1 MPLNTRL
8 KEGAQVLLRHPHI
21 MDGKIFFMDTV
32 SWLSYTLLG
41 VFHGINPGM
50 GWLFAVA
57 LGMQEKRRSAVI
69 GALFPMALGH
79 AISIAVVVFV
89 IALAQQQLPEGVLRI
104 ACATVLF
111 GFGLYK
117 FFRAR
122 HPKWVGMRVNFK
134 DLTIW
139 SFLMA
144 SAHGAGLML
153 APLLLRTP
161 AAEASAHM
169 HHAPA
174 SMADNAVM
182 LLSAVGVHTL
192 SFFVVTG
199 IVAVIVYEVIGLA
212 LLRKA
217 WFNLDLLW
225 SIALMIAGVVT
236 LFWKH

>member
-1 MPLNTRL
+1 
-8 KEGAQVLLRHPHI
+8 
-21 MDGKIFFMDTV
+21 
-32 SWLSYTLLG
+32 
-41 VFHGINPGM
+41 
-50 GWLFAVA
+50 
-57 LGMQEKRRSAVI
+57 
-69 GALFPMALGH
+69 MALGH

-89 IALAQQQLPEGVLRI
+89 IALAQRQLPEGVLRI

-111 GFGLYK
+111 GFGVYK
-117 FFRAR
+117 FFSAR

-153 APLLLRTP
+153 VPFLLRMP
-161 AAEASAHM
+161 AAEASAHT
-169 HHAPA
+169 HHATA
-174 SMADNAVM
+174 SMTDSTVM

-199 IVAVIVYEVIGLA
+199 IVAVIVYEVVGLA

-217 WFNLDLLW
+217 WFNMDLLW
-225 SIALMIAGVVT
+225 SIALMIAGIVT

>member
-1 MPLNTRL
+1 
-8 KEGAQVLLRHPHI
+8 
-21 MDGKIFFMDTV
+21 MDTI
-32 SWLSYTLLG
+32 SWWGMLG
-41 VFHGINPGM
+41 LGAFHGINPGM

-79 AISIAVVVFV
+79 AVSIGIVVLV
-89 IALAQQQLPEGVLRI
+89 IALAQQQLPKDVLRI
-104 ACATVLF
+104 ACAAVLF
-111 GFGLYK
+111 GFGVYK
-117 FFRAR
+117 FFSAR

-153 APLLLRTP
+153 APLLLRMP
-161 AAEASAHM
+161 AAEVSAHTHHASAGM
-169 HHAPA
+169 T
-174 SMADNAVM
+174 DNAVM

-199 IVAVIVYEVIGLA
+199 IVAVIVYEVVGLA

-225 SIALMIAGVVT
+225 AIALMITGVVT

>member
-1 MPLNTRL
+1 
-8 KEGAQVLLRHPHI
+8 
-21 MDGKIFFMDTV
+21 MDTI
-32 SWLSYTLLG
+32 SWWGMLG
-41 VFHGINPGM
+41 LGAYHGINPGM

-57 LGMQEKRRSAVI
+57 LGMQEKRRTAVI

-79 AISIAVVVFV
+79 AISIGIVVLV
-89 IALAQQQLPEGVLRI
+89 IALAQQQLPKDVLRI
-104 ACATVLF
+104 ACAVVLF
-111 GFGLYK
+111 GFGVYK
-117 FFRAR
+117 FFSAR

-153 APLLLRTP
+153 APLLLRMP
-161 AAEASAHM
+161 AAEASGHM

-174 SMADNAVM
+174 SMTDNTVM

-192 SFFVVTG
+192 SFFLVTG
-199 IVAVIVYEVIGLA
+199 IVAVIVYEVVGLA

-225 SIALMIAGVVT
+225 SIALMIAGIVT
-236 LFWKH
+236 FFWKH

>member
-1 MPLNTRL
+1 
-8 KEGAQVLLRHPHI
+8 
-21 MDGKIFFMDTV
+21 MDTI
-32 SWLSYTLLG
+32 SWWGMLG
-41 VFHGINPGM
+41 LGAYHGINPGM

-79 AISIAVVVFV
+79 AISIGIVVLV
-89 IALAQQQLPEGVLRI
+89 IALAQQQLPKDVLRI
-104 ACATVLF
+104 ACAVVLF
-111 GFGLYK
+111 GFGVYK
-117 FFRAR
+117 FFSAR

-153 APLLLRTP
+153 APLLLRMP

-169 HHAPA
+169 HHASA
-174 SMADNAVM
+174 GMTDNAVM

-192 SFFVVTG
+192 SFFVVTAA
-199 IVAVIVYEVIGLA
+199 VAVIVYEVVGLA

-236 LFWKH
+236 FFLKH

>member
-1 MPLNTRL
+1 
-8 KEGAQVLLRHPHI
+8 
-21 MDGKIFFMDTV
+21 MDIG
-32 SWLSYTLLG
+32 SWLGYALLG
-41 VFHGINPGM
+41 VYHGINPGM

-79 AISIAVVVFV
+79 AISIAAVVFV
-89 IALAQQQLPEGVLRI
+89 IILAQRQLPEDVLRI
-104 ACATVLF
+104 ACAVVLF
-111 GFGLYK
+111 GFGVYK
-117 FFRAR
+117 FFNAR
-122 HPKWVGMRVNFK
+122 HPRWVGMRVNFK

-153 APLLLRTP
+153 APLLLRMP
-161 AAEASAHM
+161 AAAHAGHM

-174 SMADNAVM
+174 SMTDSAAM

-199 IVAVIVYEVIGLA
+199 IVAVIIYEVVGLA

>member
-1 MPLNTRL
+1 
-8 KEGAQVLLRHPHI
+8 
-21 MDGKIFFMDTV
+21 MDAI
-32 SWLSYTLLG
+32 SWVGYISLG

-57 LGMQEKRRSAVI
+57 LGMQEKRRRAVI

-79 AISIAVVVFV
+79 AISIGVVVLV
-89 IALAQQQLPEGVLRI
+89 IVLAQQRIPENALGI
-104 ACATVLF
+104 ACAVVLF

-117 FFRAR
+117 LFRAR

-153 APLLLRTP
+153 APLLLRMP
-161 AAEASAHM
+161 AAAHSGHT
-169 HHAPA
+169 HHAPVTMTDSA
-174 SMADNAVM
+174 TM

-199 IVAVIVYEVIGLA
+199 VVAVVVYEVVGLA

-217 WFNLDLLW
+217 WFNLDMLW
-225 SIALMIAGVVT
+225 SIALMIAGVATAVM
-236 LFWKH
+236 LFWGH

>member
-1 MPLNTRL
+1 
-8 KEGAQVLLRHPHI
+8 
-21 MDGKIFFMDTV
+21 MDTV
-32 SWLSYTLLG
+32 SWLGYTLLG
-41 VFHGINPGM
+41 VYHGINPGM

-89 IALAQQQLPEGVLRI
+89 IALAQRQLPEDVLRI
-104 ACATVLF
+104 ACAVILF
-111 GFGLYK
+111 GFGVYK
-117 FFRAR
+117 FFSAR

-153 APLLLRTP
+153 APLLLRTH
-161 AAEASAHM
+161 AAEASGHM
-169 HHAPA
+169 QHA
-174 SMADNAVM
+174 SMGMTDNAVM

-199 IVAVIVYEVIGLA
+199 IVAVIVYEVVGLA

-217 WFNLDLLW
+217 WFNMDLLW
-225 SIALMIAGVVT
+225 SIALMIAGIVT
-236 LFWKH
+236 FFWKH

>member
-1 MPLNTRL
+1 
-8 KEGAQVLLRHPHI
+8 
-21 MDGKIFFMDTV
+21 MDTV

-69 GALFPMALGH
+69 SALFPMALGH
-79 AISIAVVVFV
+79 AISIGVVVLV
-89 IALAQQQLPEGVLRI
+89 IVLAQQRISTNVLGI
-104 ACATVLF
+104 VCAVVLF

-117 FFRAR
+117 LFRAR
-122 HPKWVGMRVNFK
+122 HPRWVGMRVNFK

-153 APLLLRTP
+153 APLLLRMPMT
-161 AAEASAHM
+161 SAHSGHT
-169 HHAPA
+169 HHA
-174 SMADNAVM
+174 STTMTDSAVV

-199 IVAVIVYEVIGLA
+199 IVAVVVYEVVGLA

-217 WFNLDLLW
+217 WFNLDMLW

-236 LFWKH
+236 AGMLFWEH

>member
-1 MPLNTRL
+1 M
-8 KEGAQVLLRHPHI
+8 RHPHI
-21 MDGKIFFMDTV
+21 ISEKIFYMDIG
-32 SWLSYTLLG
+32 SWLGYTLLG
-41 VFHGINPGM
+41 VYHGINPGM

-89 IALAQQQLPEGVLRI
+89 IILAQRQLPEDVLRI
-104 ACATVLF
+104 ACAVVLF
-111 GFGLYK
+111 GFGVYK
-117 FFRAR
+117 FFSAR

-153 APLLLRTP
+153 APFLLRMPTT
-161 AAEASAHM
+161 AHSGHM

-174 SMADNAVM
+174 TMTDSAAM

-199 IVAVIVYEVIGLA
+199 IVAIVVYEVIGLA

-225 SIALMIAGVVT
+225 SIALMVAGVVT

>member
-1 MPLNTRL
+1 
-8 KEGAQVLLRHPHI
+8 
-21 MDGKIFFMDTV
+21 MDTV
-32 SWLSYTLLG
+32 SWLSNALLG
-41 VFHGINPGM
+41 MYHGINPGM

-57 LGMQEKRRSAVI
+57 LGMQEKRRGAVI

-79 AISIAVVVFV
+79 ALSIAVAVFI
-89 IALAQQQLPEGVLRI
+89 IALAQQQLPDNVLRI

-111 GFGLYK
+111 GFGVYK
-117 FFRAR
+117 FFRSR

-161 AAEASAHM
+161 EAASSAHM

-174 SMADNAVM
+174 SMTENATM
-182 LLSAVGVHTL
+182 LISAVGVHTL
-192 SFFVVTG
+192 SFFLVTG
-199 IVAVIVYEVIGLA
+199 IVAVIVYEVVGLA
-212 LLRKA
+212 FLRKA

>member
-1 MPLNTRL
+1 
-8 KEGAQVLLRHPHI
+8 
-21 MDGKIFFMDTV
+21 MDTI
-32 SWLSYTLLG
+32 SWWGMLG
-41 VFHGINPGM
+41 LGAYHGINPGM

-79 AISIAVVVFV
+79 AISIGIVVLV
-89 IALAQQQLPEGVLRI
+89 IALAQQQLPKDVLRI
-104 ACATVLF
+104 ACAVVLF
-111 GFGLYK
+111 GFGVYK
-117 FFRAR
+117 FFSAR

-153 APLLLRTP
+153 APLLLRMP
-161 AAEASAHM
+161 AAEASGHM
-169 HHAPA
+169 HHASA
-174 SMADNAVM
+174 GMSDNAVM

-192 SFFVVTG
+192 SFFLVTG
-199 IVAVIVYEVIGLA
+199 IVAVIVYEVVGLA

-225 SIALMIAGVVT
+225 SIALMIAGIVT
-236 LFWKH
+236 FFLKH

>member
-1 MPLNTRL
+1 
-8 KEGAQVLLRHPHI
+8 
-21 MDGKIFFMDTV
+21 MDTV

-79 AISIAVVVFV
+79 AISIGVVVLV
-89 IALAQQQLPEGVLRI
+89 IALAQQQLPEDVLRI
-104 ACATVLF
+104 ACAIVLF
-111 GFGLYK
+111 GFGVYK
-117 FFRAR
+117 LFRAR
-122 HPKWVGMRVNFK
+122 HPRWVGMRVNFK

-153 APLLLRTP
+153 APLLLRMPATSAHSGHTP
-161 AAEASAHM
+161 HASATM
-169 HHAPA
+169 TDSAT
-174 SMADNAVM
+174 M
-182 LLSAVGVHTL
+182 LLAAVGVHTL
-192 SFFVVTG
+192 SFLVVTG
-199 IVAVIVYEVIGLA
+199 IVAVVVYEVIGLA

-217 WFNLDLLW
+217 WFNLDMLW
-225 SIALMIAGVVT
+225 AIGLMIAGVVT
-236 LFWKH
+236 FLLPHLH

>member
-1 MPLNTRL
+1 
-8 KEGAQVLLRHPHI
+8 
-21 MDGKIFFMDTV
+21 MDAV
-32 SWLSYTLLG
+32 SWIGYISLG

-79 AISIAVVVFV
+79 AISIGVVVLV
-89 IALAQQQLPEGVLRI
+89 IALAQQQIPENVLGI
-104 ACATVLF
+104 ACAVVLF

-117 FFRAR
+117 LFRAR
-122 HPKWVGMRVNFK
+122 HPRWVGMRVDFK

-153 APLLLRTP
+153 APLLLRMP
-161 AAEASAHM
+161 AGGHAGHTHHASATM
-169 HHAPA
+169 TESATL
-174 SMADNAVM
+174 

-192 SFFVVTG
+192 SFFLVTG
-199 IVAVIVYEVIGLA
+199 IVAVVVYEVVGLA

-217 WFNLDLLW
+217 WFNLDMLW
-225 SIALMIAGVVT
+225 SIALMIAGIVT
-236 LFWKH
+236 AGMLVWGH

>member
-1 MPLNTRL
+1 
-8 KEGAQVLLRHPHI
+8 
-21 MDGKIFFMDTV
+21 MDTI
-32 SWLSYTLLG
+32 SWWGMLG
-41 VFHGINPGM
+41 LGAYHGINPGM

-79 AISIAVVVFV
+79 AISIGIVVLV
-89 IALAQQQLPEGVLRI
+89 IALAQQQLPKDVLRI
-104 ACATVLF
+104 ACAVVLF
-111 GFGLYK
+111 GFGVYK
-117 FFRAR
+117 FFSAR

-153 APLLLRTP
+153 APLLLRMP

-174 SMADNAVM
+174 SMADNATM

-199 IVAVIVYEVIGLA
+199 VVAVIVYEVVGLA

>member
-1 MPLNTRL
+1 
-8 KEGAQVLLRHPHI
+8 
-21 MDGKIFFMDTV
+21 MDTV

-79 AISIAVVVFV
+79 AISIAVVVLV
-89 IALAQQQLPEGVLRI
+89 IGLAQQQIPEDVLRI
-104 ACATVLF
+104 ACAVVLF
-111 GFGLYK
+111 GFGAYK
-117 FFRAR
+117 LFRAR

-134 DLTIW
+134 DLTVW

-153 APLLLRTP
+153 APLLLRMP
-161 AAEASAHM
+161 AAAHSGHM

-174 SMADNAVM
+174 SMADSATM

-192 SFFVVTG
+192 SFFVMTG
-199 IVAVIVYEVIGLA
+199 IVAIVVYEVIGLS

-225 SIALMIAGVVT
+225 SIALMVAGVVT
-236 LFWKH
+236 FFWKH

>member
-1 MPLNTRL
+1 
-8 KEGAQVLLRHPHI
+8 
-21 MDGKIFFMDTV
+21 
-32 SWLSYTLLG
+32 
-41 VFHGINPGM
+41 
-50 GWLFAVA
+50 
-57 LGMQEKRRSAVI
+57 
-69 GALFPMALGH
+69 
-79 AISIAVVVFV
+79 
-89 IALAQQQLPEGVLRI
+89 
-104 ACATVLF
+104 
-111 GFGLYK
+111 
-117 FFRAR
+117 
-122 HPKWVGMRVNFK
+122 MRVNFK

-153 APLLLRTP
+153 APLLLRMP

-174 SMADNAVM
+174 SMAHNATM

-199 IVAVIVYEVIGLA
+199 IVAVIVYEVVGLA

-225 SIALMIAGVVT
+225 SIGLMIAGVVT
-236 LFWKH
+236 FLLPHLH

>member
-1 MPLNTRL
+1 
-8 KEGAQVLLRHPHI
+8 
-21 MDGKIFFMDTV
+21 MDTI
-32 SWLSYTLLG
+32 SWWGMLG
-41 VFHGINPGM
+41 LGAYHGINPGM

-57 LGMQEKRRSAVI
+57 LGMQEKRRTAVI

-79 AISIAVVVFV
+79 AISIGIVVLV
-89 IALAQQQLPEGVLRI
+89 IALAQQQLPKDVLRI
-104 ACATVLF
+104 ACAVVLF
-111 GFGLYK
+111 GFGVYK
-117 FFRAR
+117 FFSAR

-153 APLLLRTP
+153 APLLLRMP
-161 AAEASAHM
+161 AEASAHT
-169 HHAPA
+169 HHAA
-174 SMADNAVM
+174 MGMTDNAVM

-199 IVAVIVYEVIGLA
+199 IVAVIVYEVVGLA

-225 SIALMIAGVVT
+225 SIALMIAGIVT
-236 LFWKH
+236 FFWKH

>member
-1 MPLNTRL
+1 
-8 KEGAQVLLRHPHI
+8 
-21 MDGKIFFMDTV
+21 MDTV
-32 SWLSYTLLG
+32 SWIGYIGLG

-57 LGMQEKRRSAVI
+57 LGMQEKRSSAVI

-79 AISIAVVVFV
+79 AISIGVVVLV
-89 IALAQQQLPEGVLRI
+89 IALAQQQIPENVLGI

-117 FFRAR
+117 LFRAR

-161 AAEASAHM
+161 VAEASGHM

-174 SMADNAVM
+174 SMVDNATM

-199 IVAVIVYEVIGLA
+199 IVAIVVYEVVGLA

-217 WFNLDLLW
+217 WFNLDMLW

-236 LFWKH
+236 AGMLFWGH